1 MAIPKNI
8 GKYYVREE
16 LGRGANSVVYR
27 GYDPFA
33 NRDVAIKVFNPTGF
47 SNDEQRKKFSKLFMT
62 EAAMVGKLNHP
73 HIVNI
78 YDGVVDG
85 EMDYIV
91 MELVEGKAL
100 DEHAEVDK
108 LLPIPTVMQ
117 LMFKCSSALDYACQQ
132 GVIHRDIKPANIMY
146 TPEGEIKIADF
157 GASLIVNMEQTQLA
171 GVGSPAYMSPEQ
183 VREDALTHQTDIYSL
198 GVVMYKLL
206 TGRFP
211 FDAENTYALINK
223 ILNEPPLDILDMRP
237 EIPPALATIVHRAM
251 EKDTRRRYSQWS
263 ELTADLAACVMQSEP
278 VTISI
283 EDSEKYNTLKALA
296 FFADFDDVE
305 LWEVLRISQWEKH
318 AKGKVLMQEG
328 DAGNFFLVL
337 AEGSVLVTKTNK
349 MLTTLKKGDCFGE
362 MAYIDQSS
370 AQRSA
375 TVTASTPVT
384 VVNIQASALEQ
395 ASNNLRLKFNSTFLK
410 ILVKRLA
417 FANTR
422 LAYLMS

>member
-16 LGRGANSVVYR
+16 LGRGASSVVYR
-27 GYDPFA
+27 GYDPFT

-73 HIVNI
+73 HIINI
-78 YDGVVDG
+78 DDGVVDG

-211 FDAENTYALINK
+211 FDAENTFVLINK
-223 ILNEPPLDILDMRP
+223 ILNEPPLNISDLRP
-237 EIPPALATIVHRAM
+237 EIPPALAAIVHRAM
-251 EKDTRRRYSQWS
+251 EKDTKRRYSQWS
-263 ELTADLAACVMQSEP
+263 ELTADLAACVMPSKP
-278 VTISI
+278 ATISI
-283 EDSEKYNTLKALA
+283 EDSEKYNTLKALT

-305 LWEVLRISQWEKH
+305 LWEVLRISQWEKY

-328 DAGNFFLVL
+328 DAGIFFFVL
-337 AEGSVLVTKTNK
+337 AEGSVLVTKMNK

-384 VVNIQASALEQ
+384 VINIPASALEQ

-422 LAYLMS
+422 LAYLVS

>member
-16 LGRGANSVVYR
+16 LGRGASSVVYR
-27 GYDPFA
+27 GYDPFT

-73 HIVNI
+73 HIINI

-223 ILNEPPLDILDMRP
+223 ILNDPPLNISDLRP
-237 EIPPALATIVHRAM
+237 EIPPALAAIVHRAM
-251 EKDTRRRYSQWS
+251 EKDTKRRYSQWS
-263 ELTADLAACVMQSEP
+263 ELTADLATCVMQSEP
-278 VTISI
+278 ATISI
-283 EDSEKYNTLKALA
+283 EDSEKFNTLKALA

-362 MAYIDQSS
+362 MAYIDESS

-384 VVNIQASALEQ
+384 VINIQASALEQ

>member
-16 LGRGANSVVYR
+16 LGRGASSVVYR

-47 SNDEQRKKFSKLFMT
+47 SNDEQRRKFSKLFMT

-91 MELVEGKAL
+91 MELVNGTAL
-100 DEHAEVDK
+100 DTYAEMDK

-211 FDAENTYALINK
+211 FDAENTFVLINK
-223 ILNEPPLDILDMRP
+223 ILNEPPLNIRDLRP
-237 EIPPALATIVHRAM
+237 EIPPALAAIVHRAM

-263 ELTADLAACVMQSEP
+263 DLTADLAACVMPSKP
-278 VTISI
+278 ATISI

-305 LWEVLRISQWEKH
+305 LWEVLRISQWEKY

-337 AEGSVLVTKTNK
+337 AEGSVLVTKMNK

-362 MAYIDQSS
+362 MTYIDQ
-370 AQRSA
+370 ANPQRSA

-384 VVNIQASALEQ
+384 VINIPASALEQ

-422 LAYLMS
+422 LAYLVS